1 MNQATIHGALSAM
14 QEYLERSTRPLE
26 EADSSFAPKEGM
38 FTTAGQM
45 AHIAQ
50 TVEWFFDGA
59 FSAGGF
65 SMEWEKMDAQVR
77 GCQSLTEARAWMA
90 RAFGAAHAAADG
102 HTEAE
107 WASPLPAGPIM
118 GGLPRHSV
126 VSALMD
132 HTAHHRGALT
142 VYARLLGKV
151 SPMPYM
157 DA

>member
-1 MNQATIHGALSAM
+1 MK
-14 QEYLERSTRPLE
+14 YLGMGTVCDESKPGYGITSFGLRKLR
-26 EADSSFAPKEGM
+26 ADLYRNSP
-38 FTTAGQM
+38 AG
-45 AHIAQ
+45 IS
-50 TVEWFFDGA
+50 VIPDGA
-59 FSAGGF
+59 FAAGGF